1 MQLRPAIRW
10 ALIPVAICGAWFASI
25 GIGAAI
31 FGALVRMC
39 PESQMVSSQCI
50 APWWPYAEE
59 AFFSLSA
66 AIAAAN
72 VVLAASLTAPS
83 GTRRVAWITYSVGL
97 LVAWIFAEVIS
108 DLYPLAGA
116 AVAGAL
122 AVWWIRR
129 RSSGLFSAGSGH
141 YS

>member
-1 MQLRPAIRW
+1 MRIAYSIRW
-10 ALIPVAICGAWFASI
+10 ALIPVAIGAAWLASI
-25 GIGAAI
+25 GIGVAI
-31 FGALVRMC
+31 FGALERMC
-39 PESQMVSSQCI
+39 PESQMVSGMCI

-97 LVAWIFAEVIS
+97 LVAWVFAEVIS
-108 DLYPLAGA
+108 DPYPLAAA

-141 YS
+141 HS